1 LIVIPRANVAGLRAR
16 IRFVPNR
23 SPATRDLN
31 RNCPKTYDKN
41 ETVGEL
47 AAGIWRL
54 VEERKPDWLLDLHEG
69 TDFYQINK
77 KSVGS
82 SIIPTRGVCVAQF
95 DLVVFPGGSGS
106 RQAAALEQEG
116 RGAVWRFVE
125 AGGGYLGVCVGAYL
139 AAGNGAVEVVIP
151 TLSDSAHP
159 EKHPPRRIQ
168 TLPYRDFAIARRV
181 GDRCFSLPRFSSIH
195 GSACVNDAGI
205 FTDRMRRAPAV
216 GADQLFSDG
225 LDPSAM
231 SCSR

>member
-1 LIVIPRANVAGLRAR
+1 MTRTRLWESLPPAFGVWSRNV
-16 IRFVPNR
+16 
-23 SPATRDLN
+23 SPIGCLT
-31 RNCPKTYDKN
+31 C
-41 ETVGEL
+41 
-47 AAGIWRL
+47 
-54 VEERKPDWLLDLHEG
+54 
-69 TDFYQINK
+69 
-77 KSVGS
+77 
-82 SIIPTRGVCVAQF
+82 TRGRIFTKSTRSRSDPQLFPPGAWALAQF

-159 EKHPPRRIQ
+159 EKHRPRRIQ
-168 TLPYRDFAIARRV
+168 TLPDRDFAIARRV
-181 GDRCFSLPRFSSIH
+181 GDRCFSRPRFSSIH
-195 GSACVNDAGI
+195 GSACVNGAGI

-225 LDPSAM
+225 LDHRP
-231 SCSR
+231 

>member
-1 LIVIPRANVAGLRAR
+1 MRSRALWAFLFGLHVLCCHLVKVNGMFGSAIVGFFLLVRVFGAEPAGGMLLEGTGQETLWHRVASGEPGPVVMLVGGVHGNERAGARATEQIRHWTLTRGELIVIPRANVTGLRAR

-82 SIIPTRGVCVAQF
+82 SIIPTRGVGVGPVR
-95 DLVVFPGGSGS
+95 LGRLS
-106 RQAAALEQEG
+106 R
-116 RGAVWRFVE
+116 R
-125 AGGGYLGVCVGAYL
+125 
-139 AAGNGAVEVVIP
+139 
-151 TLSDSAHP
+151 
-159 EKHPPRRIQ
+159 
-168 TLPYRDFAIARRV
+168 
-181 GDRCFSLPRFSSIH
+181 
-195 GSACVNDAGI
+195 
-205 FTDRMRRAPAV
+205 
-216 GADQLFSDG
+216 
-225 LDPSAM
+225 
-231 SCSR
+231 